1 MGVKWILLHQ
11 SILEQK
17 QSVKVTEKKV
27 EEKEVEK
34 TFTVPIDRVDIS
46 DEARALSK
54 SSETASNIDGGNESI
69 ELRQKEALL
78 ATYQTQLTTLQSENM

>member
-1 MGVKWILLHQ
+1 M
-11 SILEQK
+11 
-17 QSVKVTEKKV
+17 
-27 EEKEVEK
+27 
-34 TFTVPIDRVDIS
+34 PIDRVDIS